1 MGGQSREEL
10 GFVQIRELREV
21 ETWVRF
27 LTFGILCIHMSIELE
42 EGWKKVLG
50 ILDEL
55 EERAGQARSWLG
67 WV

>member
-10 GFVQIRELREV
+10 GGFVQIRELREV

-42 EGWKKVLG
+42 EDWNWKKVLG
-50 ILDEL
+50 ILDEP
-55 EERAGQARSWLG
+55 GLG
-67 WV
+67 

>member
-42 EGWKKVLG
+42 
-50 ILDEL
+50 L
-55 EERAGQARSWLG
+55 EEGSWNTG
-67 WV
+67 

>member
-10 GFVQIRELREV
+10 GGFVQIRELREV

-42 EGWKKVLG
+42 
-50 ILDEL
+50 L
-55 EERAGQARSWLG
+55 EEGSWNTG
-67 WV
+67 